1 VTPPTARVGSRRLAK
16 LLLVGALIA
25 GHLQA
30 ANAATGIVPQAA
42 KQPPK
47 TTLLVLGDSIT
58 WGSNYFAKTQTRL
71 AAAGNFESVVVDGWW
86 SRRIGGIVST
96 TYSGTNTYRKLV
108 ADGVRPT
115 AVIVGLG
122 TNDVYFLSKRREYAA
137 LIRELMDAIGAVPV
151 VWYNVNRVESP
162 TMILRSRLFND
173 TLARVLANYPL
184 ASIYDWGAV
193 AKANSRVTAFDKI
206 HLTPTGY
213 EVRTVKYLESAAV
226 LAQRASDMT
235 STTTTTTTLAPTTT
249 AVPTTLAPTTTAAT
263 TTLAP
268 TTTAATTTVAP

>member
-1 VTPPTARVGSRRLAK
+1 M
-16 LLLVGALIA
+16 
-25 GHLQA
+25 
-30 ANAATGIVPQAA
+30 
-42 KQPPK
+42 
-47 TTLLVLGDSIT
+47 LGDSIT
-58 WGSNYFAKTQTRL
+58 WGANYFTKTQPRM

-108 ADGVRPT
+108 DGGLRPT

-122 TNDVYFLSKRREYAA
+122 TNDVYFLSKRREYAV
-137 LIRELMDAIGAVPV
+137 LIRELMDTIGPIPV

-162 TMILRSRLFND
+162 TMIVRSRLFND
-173 TLARVLANYPL
+173 TLARVLAEYPL
-184 ASIYDWGAV
+184 ASIYDWAAV

-235 STTTTTTTLAPTTT
+235 TTTTTTTTSTTTVAPTTTVAMTTTLAPTTT
-249 AVPTTLAPTTTAAT
+249 AP
-263 TTLAP
+263 
-268 TTTAATTTVAP
+268 

>member
-1 VTPPTARVGSRRLAK
+1 M
-16 LLLVGALIA
+16 
-25 GHLQA
+25 
-30 ANAATGIVPQAA
+30 
-42 KQPPK
+42 
-47 TTLLVLGDSIT
+47 LGDSIT
-58 WGSNYFAKTQTRL
+58 WGANYFTKTQTRM

-108 ADGVRPT
+108 DGGLRPT

-122 TNDVYFLSKRREYAA
+122 TNDVYFLSKRREYAV
-137 LIRELMDAIGAVPV
+137 LIRELMDTIGPIPV

-162 TMILRSRLFND
+162 TMIVRSRLFND
-173 TLARVLANYPL
+173 TLARVLAEYPL
-184 ASIYDWGAV
+184 ASIYDWAAV

-235 STTTTTTTLAPTTT
+235 TTTTTTTTTIAPTTTATVPPSTTLATTTTLAPTTT
-249 AVPTTLAPTTTAAT
+249 AP
-263 TTLAP
+263 
-268 TTTAATTTVAP
+268 

>member
-1 VTPPTARVGSRRLAK
+1 VTPPTARLGCRRLAR

-25 GHLQA
+25 GHLQS
-30 ANAATGIVPQAA
+30 ANAAAESLLDAA

-47 TTLLVLGDSIT
+47 TTLLVLGDSLT
-58 WGSNYFAKTQTRL
+58 WGSNYFAKAQSRL
-71 AAAGNFESVVVDGWW
+71 AAAGDFELVVVDGWW

-96 TYSGTNTYRKLV
+96 TYSGTNSYRKLV

-122 TNDVYFLSKRREYAA
+122 TNDVYFLSKRREYAT
-137 LIRELMDAIGAVPV
+137 LIRELMDTIGAVPV
-151 VWYNVNRVESP
+151 VWYNVNRIESP

-173 TLARVLANYPL
+173 TLKRVLAEYPL
-184 ASIYDWGAV
+184 ASIYDWGAL
-193 AKANSRVTAFDKI
+193 AKANSNVTAFDKI

-235 STTTTTTTLAPTTT
+235 STTTTTTTTTLAPTTTATPTTT
-249 AVPTTLAPTTTAAT
+249 AVPTTTIAVS

-268 TTTAATTTVAP
+268 TTTLAP

>member
-1 VTPPTARVGSRRLAK
+1 VTKRRTATIVAVSLLAA
-16 LLLVGALIA
+16 VSSF
-25 GHLQA
+25 A
-30 ANAATGIVPQAA
+30 AQSPVAATSYDA
-42 KQPPK
+42 KPQPPK
-47 TTLLVLGDSIT
+47 TTLVVLGDSIT
-58 WGSNYFAKTQTRL
+58 WGANYFAKTQTRL
-71 AAAGNFESVVVDGWW
+71 SAAGNFESVVVDGWW

-108 ADGVRPT
+108 AGGVRPT

-122 TNDVYFLSKRREYAA
+122 TNDVYFLSKRREYAV
-137 LIRELMDAIGAVPV
+137 LIRELMDTIGPIPV

-173 TLARVLANYPL
+173 TLARVLTEYPL
-184 ASIYDWGAV
+184 ASIYDWAAL
-193 AKANSRVTAFDKI
+193 AKANSKVTAFDKI

-235 STTTTTTTLAPTTT
+235 TTTTTTTTSTTTVAPTTTVAMTTTLAPTTT
-249 AVPTTLAPTTTAAT
+249 AP
-263 TTLAP
+263 
-268 TTTAATTTVAP
+268 